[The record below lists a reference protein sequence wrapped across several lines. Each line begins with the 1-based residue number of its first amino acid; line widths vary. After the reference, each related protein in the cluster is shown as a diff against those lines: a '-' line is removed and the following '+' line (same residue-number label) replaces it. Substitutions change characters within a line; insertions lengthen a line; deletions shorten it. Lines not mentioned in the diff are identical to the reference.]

1 MNLTLAFL
9 TSVSQRQSHVSKDIQ
24 ITAAEN
30 PQHHLLPQVTLT
42 CCPQSPHPR
51 MLSLQTVPWQCS
63 PPCCPPAPAC
73 VTSPIRHRST
83 PKTLASTLHLSPHIT
98 KMPQDKALF
107 ITPHPKPRTAPGSG
121 GSQQIFGG
129 LGMSSGRSEAKDHCG
144 GLRGRTGRAGEDG
157 EGMGEGLSYRTSC
170 HVQLNCPGTI

>member
-1 MNLTLAFL
+1 MARELDSCFPHICFSKAVRA
-9 TSVSQRQSHVSKDIQ
+9 TSPKISRS
-24 ITAAEN
+24 
-30 PQHHLLPQVTLT
+30 LLQKPPSTT
-42 CCPQSPHPR
+42 CCPRPPSPAVPR
-51 MLSLQTVPWQCS
+51 MLSLQTVPWQC
-63 PPCCPPAPAC
+63 PPAPAC
-73 VTSPIRHRST
+73 VTSPICHCST

-107 ITPHPKPRTAPGSG
+107 LTPHPKPRTAPGSG

-129 LGMSSGRSEAKDHCG
+129 LGMNSGRSEAKDHCG
-144 GLRGRTGRAGEDG
+144 RLRGRTGRAGEDG